1 MRELWQ
7 GKSSTPVLEVRN
19 LSRHGEYL
27 NINLR
32 VEAGEVVSIVGLL
45 GAGRTELCLS
55 LFGMTRP
62 DAGEILINGQPV
74 TLHSN
79 RGRYPPRYWLCFG
92 RSHVARFGDGAIY

>member
-79 RGRYPPRYWLCFG
+79 GTLSATVLVMFRKIACRAVW
-92 RSHVARFGDGAIY
+92 

>member
-1 MRELWQ
+1 MA

-45 GAGRTELCLS
+45 GAGRTEY
-55 LFGMTRP
+55 
-62 DAGEILINGQPV
+62 V
-74 TLHSN
+74 
-79 RGRYPPRYWLCFG
+79 
-92 RSHVARFGDGAIY
+92 

>member
-1 MRELWQ
+1 M
-7 GKSSTPVLEVRN
+7 LEVRN

-62 DAGEILINGQPV
+62 DAGEILINGQLV
-74 TLHSN
+74 TLHSKSVTPSATVLVMF
-79 RGRYPPRYWLCFG
+79 RKIACRAVW
-92 RSHVARFGDGAIY
+92 